1 MNAASNLGKRV
12 LAWIVLI
19 ALALLSL
26 KIIAAIFFGF
36 LRAMFMIVL
45 IVGAF
50 VVLFWAL
57 RHL

>member
-1 MNAASNLGKRV
+1 MNAVSNLGKRV

-36 LRAMFMIVL
+36 LQALFMIVL
-45 IVGAF
+45 IVGAV

-57 RHL
+57 RHI

>member
-36 LRAMFMIVL
+36 LQAMFMIVL
-45 IVGAF
+45 IAGAF

-57 RHL
+57 RRL

>member
-1 MNAASNLGKRV
+1 MNAASSLGKRV

-36 LRAMFMIVL
+36 LQALFMIVL
-45 IVGAF
+45 IVGAV

>member
-1 MNAASNLGKRV
+1 MNAASNLGKRA

-36 LRAMFMIVL
+36 LQALFMIVL
-45 IVGAF
+45 IAGAF

>member
-36 LRAMFMIVL
+36 LQAMFMIVL
-45 IVGAF
+45 IVGAV